1 MRELESIFKSTELT
15 SHPIKRAIRIRTDKV
30 YMKSV
35 QHSYRCMNANC
46 QARLSDRH
54 ASSIASVCAKY
65 EVDRLVQLFHDD
77 DQHDDLNQIDLQT
90 LKDIQLR
97 IRRSTFFA
105 TCLPNSQF
113 MSCFQTVTTIDS
125 SSFDYAS
132 ECITQCIEASNKVE
146 EKEEAKDSEKKE
158 EEKQEEKKKAAVDKF
173 KAAASSS
180 ASSSLASL
188 DFPSISSVNRCDSLV
203 SNGSASPSPS
213 KQIEFRNAILTVF
226 LAHRSKLKTAAKDDA
241 MKALQHDRFAQS
253 IGMDETLVLFDAS
266 QIAYCLL
273 YAASGESAFNM
284 QIATKVGLTLQQAG
298 NGCDTLKTIISDLGI
313 GNSASLSVPNE
324 EFNTGEVSYSSTS
337 SFPSFADLFD

>member
-113 MSCFQTVTTIDS
+113 ISCFQTVTTIDS

-132 ECITQCIEASNKVE
+132 ECITQSVESSDKVE
-146 EKEEAKDSEKKE
+146 EKEEVNDSKKKE
-158 EEKQEEKKKAAVDKF
+158 EEKQEEKKRTAVDKF
-173 KAAASSS
+173 KAASSSS
-180 ASSSLASL
+180 ASSSSLASL
-188 DFPSISSVNRCDSLV
+188 DFPSISSVNRCNSLV

-213 KQIEFRNAILTVF
+213 KKIEIRDAILTVF
-226 LAHRSKLKTAAKDDA
+226 LAHRSKLKTAAKDDS
-241 MKALQHDRFAQS
+241 MKTLQDDRFAQS
-253 IGMDETLVLFDAS
+253 IGMDETLALFDAS

-273 YAASGESAFNM
+273 YALSGESAFNLKL
-284 QIATKVGLTLQQAG
+284 AAKVGLTLEQAG
-298 NGCDTLKTIISDLGI
+298 SGCDALKKITSDLGI
-313 GNSASLSVPNE
+313 GNSATAVKNE
-324 EFNTGEVSYSSTS
+324 EFNTADEAPST